1 MEHSVQVFQKKIK
14 TTFINHNATTLRIC
28 FQAGYSVRTP
38 GSVNYAIEDGYVP
51 DYHTGRRL
59 SAQSE
64 HVRLIS
70 FGYRTELGSWVHYPK
85 EMYVLNFEFS
95 RFFNAMTNLEREN
108 SKP

>member
-1 MEHSVQVFQKKIK
+1 MATVLILFNYGTLCTSFSKKIK
-14 TTFINHNATTLRIC
+14 TTFINYNTTTLRIC

-70 FGYRTELGSWVHYPK
+70 FG
-85 EMYVLNFEFS
+85 
-95 RFFNAMTNLEREN
+95 
-108 SKP
+108 